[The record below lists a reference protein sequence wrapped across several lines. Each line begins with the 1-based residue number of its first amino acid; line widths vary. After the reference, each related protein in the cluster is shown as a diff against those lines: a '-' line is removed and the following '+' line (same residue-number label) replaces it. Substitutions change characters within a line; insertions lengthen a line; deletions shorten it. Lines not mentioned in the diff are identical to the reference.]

1 MAEIKELSDGRPD
14 GTRLGQNASDL
25 VSFHGATPV
34 GQAAFIASVTQPA
47 FAIISAG
54 TGYGFTSTAP
64 VTSLWAA
71 VNSITALLAAKGL
84 TAAS

>member
-34 GQAAFIASVTQPA
+34 DQAAFIASVTQPA

>member
-1 MAEIKELSDGRPD
+1 MAAEVVGTGTPD
-14 GTRLGQNASDL
+14 GTTVGSSATEL
-25 VSFHGATPV
+25 VGFHGSACD
-34 GQAAFIASVTQPA
+34 QASFIASVTQPA

-71 VNSITALLAAKGL
+71 VNSITALLAEKGI